1 MSEPREYTPEEVRT
15 MFLDHIRN
23 MVRYWAREDRVPDV
37 EEKLE
42 GLAFSILVTLDG
54 GADGLPAF
62 DVVPSPHEADKDY
75 HRDNGEN
82 WFPSGVPLP
91 GALHE
96 YPHKVDPKKNA

>member
-15 MFLDHIRN
+15 MFLDYIRGL
-23 MVRYWAREDRVPDV
+23 VKYWAREDRVPDV
-37 EEKLE
+37 KEKLE

-54 GADGLPAF
+54 ESGGLPCF
-62 DVVPSPHEADKDY
+62 DVVPCPHESDKEY

-96 YPHKVDPKKNA
+96 YLHQKE